1 MERIQAFPVGH
12 IDFKLRKMYIE
23 VLQGGL
29 YELRTPRKKLKSL
42 PQSALDEIDS
52 YVDYIFFKFA
62 SEESSK
68 SVSQKKG
75 FGCLKDIPCKMAPD
89 FDEPLEEFAEYM

>member
-29 YELRTPRKKLKSL
+29 YELRTPRKKLKLL

-89 FDEPLEEFAEYM
+89 FDEPLEEFAEYI